1 MKYKTLLF
9 KNNKLNFTMTIISA
23 FILMICNVYV
33 AVLLMELI
41 DTASTGGMEDL
52 KWLIIKAI
60 IFVIVSVLVGLMDN
74 FFKTRFS
81 SSALRNFKG
90 TVFERMLQKNIN
102 AFDTNKTS
110 RYISVFNNDIK
121 TIELD
126 FVDTCPLLVQQ
137 AALLVGGLVAMVFLN
152 PILFVCVLVSLLIP
166 VFVTMLF
173 GDKVVVNEKKVSDS
187 NSKFTECVKDMIS
200 GFSVIKNFKAEK
212 EVQGIFDSSNGELE
226 ETKRKRKSSE
236 NVIGVFTSCSGNLVL
251 IIVFAVGA
259 YMSIKNIINIGMVV
273 AFIQLLNYVVGPIQ
287 QIPVFVSKIRAANKI
302 IEKIEDEVEK
312 QEETTG
318 HVTPTEFKSAIELKD
333 ITYSYDKE
341 KIILDNI
348 SFKFERGKSYAL
360 VGASGSGKSTL
371 LKLLLGYMSDYRGQ
385 LSLDGVPLN
394 DIKTESLYDLIVLIQ
409 QSVII
414 FDDSLNANISMFK
427 PFDENEIDKVVKMS
441 GLVNVVEEKGKDY
454 KCGENGNNL
463 SGGEKQRVAIARAL
477 LRKTPII
484 LMDEATAA
492 LDNSTAYAVENEII
506 NLQDVTKIV
515 VTHKINRELLVQY
528 DQILMLH
535 NGKIEECGTYDEL
548 WNKKGRFY
556 SLCNM
561 SELE

>member
-1 MKYKTLLF
+1 MKYKKLLF

-41 DTASTGGMEDL
+41 DTASAGGMEDL

-302 IEKIEDEVEK
+302 IDKIEGEVEK

-341 KIILDNI
+341 KIILNNI

-371 LKLLLGYMSDYRGQ
+371 LKLLLGYMSDYKGQ

-515 VTHKINRELLVQY
+515 VTHKINRELLMQY